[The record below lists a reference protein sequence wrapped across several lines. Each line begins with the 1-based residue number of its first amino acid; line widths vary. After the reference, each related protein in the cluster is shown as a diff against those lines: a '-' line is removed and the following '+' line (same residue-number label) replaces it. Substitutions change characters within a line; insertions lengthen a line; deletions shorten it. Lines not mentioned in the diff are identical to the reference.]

1 MTYNYHAHT
10 ARCGHA
16 SGTEEEYILR
26 AIEGGITHM
35 GFSDHM
41 PYVFP
46 DGYESYY
53 RVPEAQAQDY
63 FDTLNALRDKYKGQ
77 IDLKIGFEMEYY
89 PSFFEDMYAKALAY
103 GCEYLILGQHF
114 SGDERPDGY
123 YVAVPTDDAALLTE
137 YVSNVLAAMDTGV
150 FSYVAHPD
158 LFHFTGDEA
167 VYEREMR
174 KVCAAARE
182 KDIPLEINF
191 LGMRAQRH
199 YPQERFWKLAGEEG
213 APVTFG
219 FDAHDVEGACDKA
232 SLVRAMELVDKY
244 GLNYIGRPNLVLLQ
258 NK

>member
-16 SGTEEEYILR
+16 SGTEEDYILR

-41 PYVFP
+41 PYIFP

-63 FDTLNALRDKYKGQ
+63 FAALRALREKYRDQ

-89 PSFFEDMYAKALAY
+89 PSFFQDMYAKALAY

-114 SGDERPDGY
+114 SGDERPEGY
-123 YVAVPTDDAALLTE
+123 YVAVPTDNPELLRE

-158 LFHFTGDEA
+158 LFNFTGDET
-167 VYEREMR
+167 VYEEEMR
-174 KVCAAARE
+174 RLCVAARE
-182 KDIPLEINF
+182 KNIPLEINF
-191 LGMRAQRH
+191 LGMRAKRH
-199 YPQERFWKLAGEEG
+199 YPQERFWKLAGEERS
-213 APVTFG
+213 PVTFG
-219 FDAHDVEGACDKA
+219 FDSHDVAGAYDDR

-244 GLNYIGRPNLVLLQ
+244 DLHYIGRPNLIFLQ
-258 NK
+258 TK